1 MSLFLFLDYAGTLV
15 FAISGALAA
24 MNHRFDPFG
33 VVILALVTAIGG
45 GTLRDVMIGNTP
57 VGWMI
62 HVEYLLIITLGAMI
76 AMIFR
81 DKINYLRKTIFLF
94 DAIGLSIFT
103 ITGVEIGLDAQLHP
117 IVCVILGTLSAAFGG
132 VVRDILIN
140 EVPLIFHKEIYASL
154 SLFGGLA
161 FLILVKLGTPNVISV
176 PLISALIV
184 FFRVMAVRNN
194 WVLPKWYTG

>member
-62 HVEYLLIITLGAMI
+62 HVEYLLIIILGAMI

-176 PLISALIV
+176 PLISTLIV
-184 FFRVMAVRNN
+184 LFRVMAVRNN